1 MNVSACTH
9 GFLAKSVWTGVVAT
23 AATLGLAPLGLGC
36 SDAEGEF
43 NDFIERSA
51 KILPADAGNDVTG
64 DAGDCLKVTQADV
77 ASGYYFTLSAVIVPT
92 KPFVVDGTVTIDE
105 AANTVSFSF
114 QPLRADDKTTP
125 VGTPILGGPFPIQPD
140 GSFEGDFGDI
150 SMHGDANPI
159 SGSEL
164 ATELVLKGAPG
175 GWCGASEFVCGDVE
189 GIASKPLKDLDLKG
203 STFTM
208 QKLSAPGVYPEPV
221 INCAGKP

>member
-23 AATLGLAPLGLGC
+23 AATLGLAALGLGC

-43 NDFIERSA
+43 NDFVERSA
-51 KILPADAGNDVTG
+51 KILPADSGNDVTG
-64 DAGDCLKVTQADV
+64 DSGDCLKVTQADV

-140 GSFEGDFGDI
+140 GSFVGDFGNI
-150 SMHGDANPI
+150 SMDGAANPI

-208 QKLSAPGVYPEPV
+208 QKLSAPGVYPAPV
-221 INCAGKP
+221 ISCAAKP